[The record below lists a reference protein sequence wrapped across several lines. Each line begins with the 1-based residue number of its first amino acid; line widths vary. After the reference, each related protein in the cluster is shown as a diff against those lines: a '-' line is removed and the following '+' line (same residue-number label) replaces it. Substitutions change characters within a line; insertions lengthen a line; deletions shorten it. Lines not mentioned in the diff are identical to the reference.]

1 MNKILK
7 LFGIKKTYNKKR
19 NTTFYYAEKYNF
31 IIRITSKIGFYIGT
45 KDNTGLIFVVTT
57 SHGAFKRECQLQ
69 LVVGIY
75 FKCSTV
81 FCFFINYYHVSIS
94 VRC

>member
-31 IIRITSKIGFYIGT
+31 TIRITSKIGFYVGT
-45 KDNTGLIFVVTT
+45 KDNT
-57 SHGAFKRECQLQ
+57 R
-69 LVVGIY
+69 GIY
-75 FKCSTV
+75 VFKSKFV
-81 FCFFINYYHVSIS
+81 FNNFGIRYGWIYIFGYKIS
-94 VRC
+94 WSF